1 MRGLLLTHVDGHPG
15 VVASN
20 RNGAEAQTV
29 LALLLGNL
37 VGAFFLHRLSGFLL
51 GRFLLCQTLG
61 HVVSPPMN
69 G

>member
-15 VVASN
+15 VLTSS
-20 RNGAEAQTV
+20 RNGAEARTA

-51 GRFLLCQTLG
+51 GRFLLCQTLS
-61 HVVSPPMN
+61 HFVSPPMN